1 MQNYNDAEEDEL
13 IRLLLKR
20 QAELNALLEI
30 TQAINKSA
38 SIMVLV
44 GMLEVIMKDYLNIG
58 KFRFITETDNR
69 FKCISYYGGEFEQN
83 KVLIKCCKGLGK
95 FKGPV
100 SVKLHEN
107 ETLKNYDYFIPVFQK
122 NKLLAFALIGDF
134 NTTSKMM
141 GNDLNFI
148 QTLTNVIVVALE
160 NKKLFQKRIEAER
173 FQREMELASDVQQ
186 MLIPITIYNEPGI
199 DVAARYLPHQN
210 IGGDYYDFIRLN
222 EHEFLW
228 CIADVSGKGV
238 SAALLMAN
246 LQASLRAW
254 ASVEEDLTTI
264 IEKLNDV
271 IIKTTKGEKFI
282 TMFLGKFNQQTR
294 LLTYINAGHN
304 PSIVYHQNSI
314 TELKQGTTMIGAL
327 DTLPFINT
335 GKILLENEFM
345 VFNYTDGLI
354 EYDRES
360 LQWNEKK
367 LSEYVKTYGKLKPD
381 HFNTKILEHVNRLVK
396 GKPIDDVTL
405 LTISCKKPFC

>member
-1 MQNYNDAEEDEL
+1 MQDYNHSDEDEL

-30 TQAINKSA
+30 TQAINKNA
-38 SIMVLV
+38 STIVLID
-44 GMLEVIMKDYLNIG
+44 MLEVIMKDYLHVG
-58 KFRFITETDNR
+58 KFRFLTEMEGR
-69 FKCISYYGGEFEQN
+69 FKCISYYGGEFEQH
-83 KVLIKCCKGLGK
+83 KVLINSCKGLGK

-100 SVKLHEN
+100 SVSLYEN
-107 ETLKNYDYFIPVFQK
+107 NVLNNYDYFIPVFQK
-122 NKLLAFALIGDF
+122 NKMLAFALIGDF
-134 NTTSKMM
+134 KTTAQMM

-148 QTLTNVIVVALE
+148 QTLTNVILVALE
-160 NKKLFQKRIEAER
+160 NKKLFKKRIEAER
-173 FQREMELASDVQQ
+173 FQREMELAGDVQQ

-199 DVAARYLPHQN
+199 EVSARYLPHQN

-254 ASVEEDLTTI
+254 ASVEDDLPTI

-294 LLTYINAGHN
+294 KLTYINAGHN
-304 PSIVYHQNSI
+304 PTIVYNNGYI
-314 TELKQGTTMIGAL
+314 TELKLGTTIIGVL
-327 DTLPFINT
+327 DKLPFINM
-335 GKILLENEFM
+335 GEMLLQEPFM
-345 VFNYTDGLI
+345 IFNYTDGLI
-354 EYDRES
+354 EYDQES
-360 LQWNEKK
+360 NNWNEKK
-367 LSEYVKTYGKLKPD
+367 LSEYVKNYGKLKPD
-381 HFNTKILEHVNRLVK
+381 QFNTKILEHVNRLVK
-396 GKPIDDVTL
+396 GKPIDDITL
-405 LTISCKKPFC
+405 LTISCH

>member
-1 MQNYNDAEEDEL
+1 MQDYNHSDEDEL

-20 QAELNALLEI
+20 QAELNSLLEI
-30 TQAINKSA
+30 TQAINKNA
-38 SIMVLV
+38 STIVLID
-44 GMLEVIMKDYLNIG
+44 MLEVIMKDYLHVG
-58 KFRFITETDNR
+58 KFRFLTEMEGR
-69 FKCISYYGGEFEQN
+69 FKCISYYGGEFEQH
-83 KVLIKCCKGLGK
+83 KVLINSCKGLGK

-100 SVKLHEN
+100 SVSLYEN
-107 ETLKNYDYFIPVFQK
+107 NVLNNYDYFIPVFQK
-122 NKLLAFALIGDF
+122 NKMLAFALIGDF
-134 NTTSKMM
+134 KTTSQMM

-148 QTLTNVIVVALE
+148 QTLTNVILVALE
-160 NKKLFQKRIEAER
+160 NKKLFKKRIEAER
-173 FQREMELASDVQQ
+173 FQREMELAGDVQQ

-199 DVAARYLPHQN
+199 EVSARYLPHQN

-254 ASVEEDLTTI
+254 ASVEDDLPTI

-294 LLTYINAGHN
+294 KLTYINAGHN
-304 PSIVYHQNSI
+304 PTIVYNNGYI
-314 TELKQGTTMIGAL
+314 IELKQGTTIIGVL
-327 DTLPFINT
+327 DKLPFINM
-335 GKILLENEFM
+335 GEMLLQEPFM
-345 VFNYTDGLI
+345 IFNYTDGLI
-354 EYDRES
+354 EYDQES
-360 LQWNEKK
+360 NNWNEKK

-381 HFNTKILEHVNRLVK
+381 QFNTKILEHVNRLVK
-396 GKPIDDVTL
+396 GKPIDDITL
-405 LTISCKKPFC
+405 LTISCH

>member
-1 MQNYNDAEEDEL
+1 MQDYNHSDEDEL

-20 QAELNALLEI
+20 QAELNSLLEI
-30 TQAINKSA
+30 TQAINKNA
-38 SIMVLV
+38 STIVLID
-44 GMLEVIMKDYLNIG
+44 MLEVIMKDYLHVG
-58 KFRFITETDNR
+58 KFRFLTEMEGR
-69 FKCISYYGGEFEQN
+69 FKCISYYGGEFEQH
-83 KVLIKCCKGLGK
+83 KVLINSCKGLGK

-100 SVKLHEN
+100 SVSLYEN
-107 ETLKNYDYFIPVFQK
+107 NVLNNYDYFIPVFQK
-122 NKLLAFALIGDF
+122 NKMLAFALIGDF
-134 NTTSKMM
+134 KTTAQMM

-148 QTLTNVIVVALE
+148 QTLTNVILVALE
-160 NKKLFQKRIEAER
+160 NKKLFKKRIEAER
-173 FQREMELASDVQQ
+173 FQREMELAGDVQQ

-199 DVAARYLPHQN
+199 EVSARYLPHQN

-254 ASVEEDLTTI
+254 ASVEDDLPTI

-294 LLTYINAGHN
+294 KLTYINAGHN
-304 PSIVYHQNSI
+304 PTIVYNNGYI
-314 TELKQGTTMIGAL
+314 IELKQGTTIIGVL
-327 DTLPFINT
+327 DKLPFINM
-335 GKILLENEFM
+335 GEMLLQEPFM
-345 VFNYTDGLI
+345 IFNYTDGLI
-354 EYDRES
+354 EYDQES
-360 LQWNEKK
+360 NNWNEKK

-381 HFNTKILEHVNRLVK
+381 QFNTKILEHVNRLVK
-396 GKPIDDVTL
+396 GKPIDDITL
-405 LTISCKKPFC
+405 LTISCH

>member
-1 MQNYNDAEEDEL
+1 MQDYNHSDEDEL

-20 QAELNALLEI
+20 QAELNSLLEI
-30 TQAINKSA
+30 TQAINKNA
-38 SIMVLV
+38 STIVLID
-44 GMLEVIMKDYLNIG
+44 MLEVIMKDYLHVG
-58 KFRFITETDNR
+58 KFRFLTEMEGR
-69 FKCISYYGGEFEQN
+69 FKCISYYGGEFEQH
-83 KVLIKCCKGLGK
+83 KVLINSCKGLGK

-100 SVKLHEN
+100 SVSLYEN
-107 ETLKNYDYFIPVFQK
+107 NVLNNYDYFIPVFQK
-122 NKLLAFALIGDF
+122 NKMLAFALIGDF
-134 NTTSKMM
+134 KTTSQMM

-148 QTLTNVIVVALE
+148 QTLTNVILVALE
-160 NKKLFQKRIEAER
+160 NKKLFKKRIEAER
-173 FQREMELASDVQQ
+173 FQREMELAGDVQQ

-199 DVAARYLPHQN
+199 EVSARYLPHQN

-254 ASVEEDLTTI
+254 ASVEDDLPTI

-294 LLTYINAGHN
+294 KLTYINAGHN
-304 PSIVYHQNSI
+304 PTIVYNNGYI
-314 TELKQGTTMIGAL
+314 IELKQGTTIIGVL
-327 DTLPFINT
+327 DKLPFINM
-335 GKILLENEFM
+335 GEMQLQEPFM
-345 VFNYTDGLI
+345 IFNYTDGLI
-354 EYDRES
+354 EYDQES
-360 LQWNEKK
+360 NNWNEKK

-381 HFNTKILEHVNRLVK
+381 QFNTKILEHVNRLVK
-396 GKPIDDVTL
+396 GKPIDDITL
-405 LTISCKKPFC
+405 LTISCH

>member
-1 MQNYNDAEEDEL
+1 MQNNNDQSEEDEL

-38 SIMVLV
+38 STLVLV
-44 GMLEVIMKDYLNIG
+44 DMLEVIMKDYLHIN
-58 KFRFITETDNR
+58 KFRFLTEIDGH
-69 FKCISYYGGEFEQN
+69 FKCISHYGGEFEHHR
-83 KVLIKCCKGLGK
+83 VLFKACKGLWK

-100 SVKLHEN
+100 SVAANEN
-107 ETLKNYDYFIPVFQK
+107 EILNHYDYFVPVFQK
-122 NKLLAFALIGDF
+122 NKLLAFALIGEF
-134 NTTSKMM
+134 NTTPQMM

-148 QTLTNVIVVALE
+148 QTLTNVIMVALE

-173 FQREMELASDVQQ
+173 FQREMELAGDVQQ

-199 DVAARYLPHQN
+199 EVAARYLPHQN

-254 ASVEEDLTTI
+254 ASVEEDLKTI

-282 TMFLGKFNQQTR
+282 TMFLGKFDQRTR
-294 LLTYINAGHN
+294 LLKYINAGHN
-304 PSIVYHQNSI
+304 PSLIFHNGAI
-314 TELKQGTTMIGAL
+314 IEMKQGTTIIGVL
-327 DTLPFINT
+327 DVLPFVNT
-335 GKILLENEFM
+335 GEMLLENEFM
-345 VFNYTDGLI
+345 IFNYTDGLI
-354 EYDRES
+354 EYDQES
-360 LQWNEKK
+360 ADWNEEK
-367 LSEYVKTYGKLKPD
+367 LSDYVHTHGKLKPD
-381 HFNTKILEHVNRLVK
+381 LFNTKILDHVNKMVK
-396 GKPIDDVTL
+396 GKPIDDITL
-405 LTISCKKPFC
+405 LTICVK

>member
-1 MQNYNDAEEDEL
+1 MQSYTNHSEEDEL

-38 SIMVLV
+38 ATIVLV
-44 GMLEVIMKDYLNIG
+44 DMLEVIMKDYLHVG
-58 KFRFITETDNR
+58 KFRFMTEIEGR
-69 FKCISYYGGEFEQN
+69 FKCISYYGGEFEQH
-83 KVLIKCCKGLGK
+83 KVLFKACKGLWK

-100 SVKLHEN
+100 AVSSYEDVVLN
-107 ETLKNYDYFIPVFQK
+107 NYDYFIPVFQN

-134 NTTSKMM
+134 KTTQQMM

-148 QTLTNVIVVALE
+148 QTLTNVIMVALE
-160 NKKLFQKRIEAER
+160 NKKLFNKRIEAER
-173 FQREMELASDVQQ
+173 FQREMELAGDVQQ
-186 MLIPITIYNEPGI
+186 MLIPITVFNEPGI
-199 DVAARYLPHQN
+199 EVGARYLPHQN

-254 ASVEEDLTTI
+254 ASVEEDLPTI
-264 IEKLNDV
+264 ITKLNDV

-304 PSIVYHQNSI
+304 PSIVYHQGYI

-327 DTLPFINT
+327 DKLPFINT
-335 GKILLENEFM
+335 GEMLLDEEFM

-354 EYDRES
+354 EYDEES
-360 LQWNEKK
+360 PLWNEKK
-367 LSEYVKTYGKLKPD
+367 VSEYVKTHGKLKPD
-381 HFNTKILEHVNRLVK
+381 QFNTKILEQSNRLVK
-396 GKPIDDVTL
+396 GKPIDDITL
-405 LTISCKKPFC
+405 LTICCK

>member
-1 MQNYNDAEEDEL
+1 MQSYTNHSEEDEL

-38 SIMVLV
+38 ATIVLV
-44 GMLEVIMKDYLNIG
+44 DMLEVIMKDYLHVG
-58 KFRFITETDNR
+58 KFRFMTEIEGR
-69 FKCISYYGGEFEQN
+69 FKCISYYGGEFEQH
-83 KVLIKCCKGLGK
+83 KVLFKACKGLWK

-100 SVKLHEN
+100 AVSSYEDVVLN
-107 ETLKNYDYFIPVFQK
+107 NYDYFIPVFQN

-134 NTTSKMM
+134 KTTQQMM

-148 QTLTNVIVVALE
+148 QTLTNVIMVALE
-160 NKKLFQKRIEAER
+160 NKKLFNKRIEAER
-173 FQREMELASDVQQ
+173 FQREMELAGDVQQ
-186 MLIPITIYNEPGI
+186 MLIPITVFNEPGI
-199 DVAARYLPHQN
+199 EVGARYLPHQN

-254 ASVEEDLTTI
+254 ASVEEDLPTI
-264 IEKLNDV
+264 ITKLNDV

-294 LLTYINAGHN
+294 LLSYINAGHN
-304 PSIVYHQNSI
+304 PSIVYHQGCI

-327 DTLPFINT
+327 DKLPFINT
-335 GKILLENEFM
+335 GEMLVDEEFM

-354 EYDRES
+354 EYDEES
-360 LQWNEKK
+360 PLWNEKK
-367 LSEYVKTYGKLKPD
+367 VSEYVKTHGKLKPD
-381 HFNTKILEHVNRLVK
+381 QFNTKILEQSNRLVK
-396 GKPIDDVTL
+396 GKPIDDITL
-405 LTISCKKPFC
+405 LTICCK

>member
-1 MQNYNDAEEDEL
+1 MQNYNEQSEEDEL

-38 SIMVLV
+38 STLVLV
-44 GMLEVIMKDYLNIG
+44 DMLEVIMKDYLHVG
-58 KFRFITETDNR
+58 KFRFMTEIESR
-69 FKCISYYGGEFEQN
+69 FKCISYYGGEFEQHR
-83 KVLIKCCKGLGK
+83 VLFKACKGLWK

-100 SVKLHEN
+100 SVSTHEN
-107 ETLKNYDYFIPVFQK
+107 NILNNYDYFIPVFQK
-122 NKLLAFALIGDF
+122 NKMLAFALIGDF
-134 NTTSKMM
+134 KTTPQMM

-148 QTLTNVIVVALE
+148 QTLTNVIMVALE

-173 FQREMELASDVQQ
+173 FQREMELAGDVQQ
-186 MLIPITIYNEPGI
+186 MLIPITIYNELGI
-199 DVAARYLPHQN
+199 EVGARYLPHQN

-264 IEKLNDV
+264 IEKLNDI

-282 TMFLGKFNQQTR
+282 TIFLGKFDQQTR
-294 LLTYINAGHN
+294 LLKYINAGHN
-304 PSIVYHQNSI
+304 PSLIYHKGSI
-314 TELKQGTTMIGAL
+314 TEMKQGTTIIGVL
-327 DTLPFINT
+327 DKLPFVNT
-335 GKILLENEFM
+335 GEMLLENEFM
-345 VFNYTDGLI
+345 IFNYTDGLI
-354 EYDRES
+354 EYDQES
-360 LQWNEKK
+360 PDWNEKK
-367 LSEYVKTYGKLKPD
+367 LSEFVRHHGKLKPD
-381 HFNTKILEHVNRLVK
+381 QFNTKILDHVNRFVM
-396 GKPIDDVTL
+396 GKPIDDITL
-405 LTISCKKPFC
+405 LTISVK

>member
-1 MQNYNDAEEDEL
+1 MQSYDNSEEDEL

-38 SIMVLV
+38 STLVLID
-44 GMLEVIMKDYLNIG
+44 MLEVIMRDYLQVG
-58 KFRFITETDNR
+58 RFRFITEIEGR
-69 FKCISYYGGEFEQN
+69 FKCISYYGGEFEQQRDLL
-83 KVLIKCCKGLGK
+83 KSCRGLGK

-100 SVKLHEN
+100 SVSSNEN
-107 ETLKNYDYFIPVFQK
+107 ELLKNYDYFIPVFHK
-122 NKLLAFALIGDF
+122 NKMLAFTLIGDF
-134 NTTSKMM
+134 RTTPQMM

-148 QTLTNVIVVALE
+148 QTLTNVIMVALE
-160 NKKLFQKRIEAER
+160 NKKLFKKRIEAER
-173 FQREMELASDVQQ
+173 FQREMELAGDVQQ

-199 DVAARYLPHQN
+199 EVGARYLPHQN

-254 ASVEEDLTTI
+254 ASVEENLTTI
-264 IEKLNDV
+264 IVKLNDV

-294 LLTYINAGHN
+294 RLSYINAGHN
-304 PSIVYHQNSI
+304 PSIILHQSCI
-314 TELKQGTTMIGAL
+314 TELKQGTTIIGVL
-327 DTLPFINT
+327 DELPFINT
-335 GKILLENEFM
+335 GEMLLENEFM
-345 VFNYTDGLI
+345 IFNYTDGLI
-354 EYDRES
+354 EYDQENPD
-360 LQWNEKK
+360 WNENK

-381 HFNTKILEHVNRLVK
+381 QFNSKILDYVNRWVK

-405 LTISCKKPFC
+405 LTISCK

>member
-1 MQNYNDAEEDEL
+1 MQNYSYSDEDEL

-30 TQAINKSA
+30 TQAINKNA
-38 SIMVLV
+38 SITMLV
-44 GMLEVIMKDYLNIG
+44 DMLEVIMKDYLHVG
-58 KFRFITETDNR
+58 KFRFITEVDNKFR
-69 FKCISYYGGEFEQN
+69 CISYYGGDFEQHR
-83 KVLIKCCKGLGK
+83 VLVQSCKGLGK

-100 SVKLHEN
+100 SVNLHEN
-107 ETLKNYDYFIPVFQK
+107 EVLKKYDYFIPVFQK
-122 NKLLAFALIGDF
+122 NKMLAFALIGDF
-134 NTTSKMM
+134 ETTPQMM

-148 QTLTNVIVVALE
+148 QTLTNVIMVALE
-160 NKKLFQKRIEAER
+160 NKKLFKKRIEAER
-173 FQREMELASDVQQ
+173 FQREMELAGDVQQ
-186 MLIPITIYNEPGI
+186 MLIPITIYNETGI

-238 SAALLMAN
+238 SAALLMAS

-254 ASVEEDLTTI
+254 ASVEDNLTTI

-294 LLTYINAGHN
+294 VLTYINAGHN
-304 PSIVYHQNSI
+304 PTVVYDNGKI
-314 TELKQGTTMIGAL
+314 TELKQGTTIIGVL
-327 DTLPFINT
+327 DKLPFINT
-335 GKILLENEFM
+335 GEMHLHEPFM
-345 VFNYTDGLI
+345 IFNYTDGLI
-354 EYDRES
+354 DYDEES
-360 LQWNEKK
+360 PNWNETK
-367 LSEYVKTYGKLKPD
+367 LSDFVKNNGKLRPD
-381 HFNTKILEHVNRLVK
+381 QFNNKILEHANRLAV

-405 LTISCKKPFC
+405 LTISCK

>member
-1 MQNYNDAEEDEL
+1 MQSYTNHSEEDEL

-38 SIMVLV
+38 ATIVLV
-44 GMLEVIMKDYLNIG
+44 DMLEVIMKDYLHVG
-58 KFRFITETDNR
+58 KFRFMTEIEGR
-69 FKCISYYGGEFEQN
+69 FKCISYYGGEFEQH
-83 KVLIKCCKGLGK
+83 KVLFKACKGLWK

-100 SVKLHEN
+100 AVSSYEDVVLN
-107 ETLKNYDYFIPVFQK
+107 NYDYFIPVFQN
-122 NKLLAFALIGDF
+122 NKMLAFALIGDF
-134 NTTSKMM
+134 KTTQQMM

-148 QTLTNVIVVALE
+148 QTLTNVIMVALE
-160 NKKLFQKRIEAER
+160 NKKLFNKRIEAER
-173 FQREMELASDVQQ
+173 FQREMELAGDVQQ
-186 MLIPITIYNEPGI
+186 MLIPITVFNEPGI
-199 DVAARYLPHQN
+199 EVGARYLPHQN

-254 ASVEEDLTTI
+254 ASVEEDLPTI
-264 IEKLNDV
+264 ITKLNDV

-294 LLTYINAGHN
+294 LLSYINAGHN
-304 PSIVYHQNSI
+304 PSIVYHQGCI

-327 DTLPFINT
+327 DKLPFINT
-335 GKILLENEFM
+335 GEMLLDEEFM

-354 EYDRES
+354 EYDEES
-360 LQWNEKK
+360 PLWNEKK
-367 LSEYVKTYGKLKPD
+367 VSEYVKTHGKLKPD
-381 HFNTKILEHVNRLVK
+381 QFNTKILEQSNRLVK
-396 GKPIDDVTL
+396 GKPIDDITL
-405 LTISCKKPFC
+405 LTICCK

>member
-1 MQNYNDAEEDEL
+1 MQSYTNHSEEDEL

-38 SIMVLV
+38 ATIVLV
-44 GMLEVIMKDYLNIG
+44 DMLEVIMKDYLHVG
-58 KFRFITETDNR
+58 KFRFMTEIEGR
-69 FKCISYYGGEFEQN
+69 FKCISYYGGEFEQH
-83 KVLIKCCKGLGK
+83 KVLFKACKGLWK

-100 SVKLHEN
+100 AVSSYEDVVLN
-107 ETLKNYDYFIPVFQK
+107 NYDYFIPVFQN

-134 NTTSKMM
+134 KTTQQMM

-148 QTLTNVIVVALE
+148 QTLTNVIMVALE
-160 NKKLFQKRIEAER
+160 NKKLFNKRIEAER
-173 FQREMELASDVQQ
+173 FQREMELAGDVQQ
-186 MLIPITIYNEPGI
+186 MLIPITVFNEPGI
-199 DVAARYLPHQN
+199 EVGARYLPHQN

-254 ASVEEDLTTI
+254 ASVEEDLPTI
-264 IEKLNDV
+264 ITKLNDV

-294 LLTYINAGHN
+294 LLSYINAGHN
-304 PSIVYHQNSI
+304 PSIVYHQGCI

-327 DTLPFINT
+327 DKLPFINT
-335 GKILLENEFM
+335 GEMLLDEEFM

-354 EYDRES
+354 EYDEES
-360 LQWNEKK
+360 PLWNEKK
-367 LSEYVKTYGKLKPD
+367 VSEYVKTHGKLKPD
-381 HFNTKILEHVNRLVK
+381 QFNTKILEQSNRLVK
-396 GKPIDDVTL
+396 GKPIDDITL
-405 LTISCKKPFC
+405 LTICCK

>member
-1 MQNYNDAEEDEL
+1 MQNYNNPDEDEL

-30 TQAINKSA
+30 TQAINKDA
-38 SIMVLV
+38 STPVLID
-44 GMLEVIMKDYLNIG
+44 MLEVIMKDYLHVG
-58 KFRFITETDNR
+58 KFRFLTESESR
-69 FKCISYYGGEFEQN
+69 FSCISYYGGEFEQHKTLVN
-83 KVLIKCCKGLGK
+83 CCKGLGK

-100 SVKLHEN
+100 SVGLYEN
-107 ETLKNYDYFIPVFQK
+107 EVLKNYEYFIPVFQK
-122 NKLLAFALIGDF
+122 NKMLAFALIGDF
-134 NTTSKMM
+134 KTTTQMM

-173 FQREMELASDVQQ
+173 FQREMELAGDVQQ
-186 MLIPITIYNEPGI
+186 MLIPVTIYNEPG
-199 DVAARYLPHQN
+199 VEVSARYLPHQN

-264 IEKLNDV
+264 ITKLNDV

-294 LLTYINAGHN
+294 KLTYINAGHN
-304 PSIVYHQNSI
+304 PSVLYHQNSI
-314 TELKQGTTMIGAL
+314 AELKQGTTIIGVL
-327 DTLPFINT
+327 DTLPFINV
-335 GKILLENEFM
+335 GEMLLENAFM
-345 VFNYTDGLI
+345 IFNYTDGLI
-354 EYDRES
+354 EYDQES
-360 LQWNEKK
+360 PLWNEKK
-367 LSEYVKTYGKLKPD
+367 LGEYVKSYGKLKPD
-381 HFNTKILEHVNRLVK
+381 QFNTKILEHINRLVQ
-396 GKPIDDVTL
+396 GKPIDDITL
-405 LTISCKKPFC
+405 LTISCK

>member
-1 MQNYNDAEEDEL
+1 MQNYNDEEEDEL

-44 GMLEVIMKDYLNIG
+44 NMLEVIMKDYLHVG
-58 KFRFITETDNR
+58 KFRFITEMDNR
-69 FKCISYYGGEFEQN
+69 FKCISYYGGEFEQH
-83 KVLIKCCKGLGK
+83 KTLIKCCKGLGK

-100 SVKLHEN
+100 SVKSHDN
-107 ETLKNYDYFIPVFQK
+107 EILKNYDYFIPVFQK
-122 NKLLAFALIGDF
+122 SRLLAFALIGDF
-134 NTTSKMM
+134 NTTSQMM

-264 IEKLNDV
+264 IEKLNNV

-304 PSIVYHQNSI
+304 PSIVYHQDCI
-314 TELKQGTTMIGAL
+314 TELKKGTTMIGAL

-335 GKILLENEFM
+335 GTMLLENEFM
-345 VFNYTDGLI
+345 IFNYTDGLI
-354 EYDRES
+354 EYDQES
-360 LQWNEKK
+360 PQWNEEK
-367 LSEYVKTYGKLKPD
+367 LSEYVKTHGKLKPD

-405 LTISCKKPFC
+405 LTISCKKPFS